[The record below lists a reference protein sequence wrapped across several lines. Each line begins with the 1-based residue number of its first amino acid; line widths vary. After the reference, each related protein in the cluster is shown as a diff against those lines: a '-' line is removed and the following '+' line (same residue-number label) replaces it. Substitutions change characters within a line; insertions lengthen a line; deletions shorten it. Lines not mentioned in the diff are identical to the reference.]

1 MGTKR
6 LLMEELS
13 DRRPLAVRIA
23 DDLRERLAHG
33 EWEEGEQLPTEAD
46 LVEAYRVS
54 RVTVREALKSLEAQG
69 LIIIRRGR
77 GSFAVDGSQ
86 IRAGLQELTSITTTI
101 REMGHEP
108 GMIYHH
114 RTLREATEAEVQM
127 FELEEGTEVLEVQ
140 RKILSDGVV
149 VAYSYDVLPR
159 WVFPTT
165 FDPHSLTGSVFAYL
179 AEHRGPVPLR
189 ALAQVHAV
197 INPDAA
203 WDDDVPGNQLYVLI
217 DQLHYADDGRP
228 FMHTKSYFIEGRFSF
243 SVVRTAPKF
252 R

>member
-1 MGTKR
+1 MGPKP
-6 LLMEELS
+6 LLAEELG

-23 DDLRERLAHG
+23 DGLRERLARG
-33 EWEEGEQLPTEAD
+33 EWREGDQLPTEAE

-54 RVTVREALKSLEAQG
+54 RVTVREALKSLESQG
-69 LIIIRRGR
+69 LITIRRGR

-101 REMGHEP
+101 REMGHKP
-108 GMIYHH
+108 GMTYHH
-114 RTLREATEAEVQM
+114 RTLRPASADEAQM
-127 FELEEGTEVLEVQ
+127 FELDEGAQVLEIQ

-159 WVFPTT
+159 WAFPSD
-165 FDPHSLTGSVFAYL
+165 FDPGSLQGSVFAYL

-203 WDDDVPGNQLYVLI
+203 WDNDVPDNQLYVLI

-228 FMHTKSYFIEGRFSF
+228 FMHTKSYFIEGRFNF